1 MDTNTDLI
9 SIGEQAPDFTLV
21 DKDLNNVTLADC
33 HHLPVLLNVYP
44 SLDTQTC
51 YKSITAF
58 LDKLNS
64 VEALVV
70 LGVSMDLPFAIGRAK
85 ISENEKQNSLMK
97 LVSDF
102 RTRQFGTDYGLTI
115 INGPLAGLLSRSV
128 ILLNSKHQVV
138 YTETVTN
145 LENEPNYEAAY
156 QAIIAL

>member
-1 MDTNTDLI
+1 MDTNANLI

-33 HHLPVLLNVYP
+33 HNMSVLLNVYP

-51 YKSITAF
+51 YKSIGGF
-58 LDKLNS
+58 LEKLDK

-85 ISENEKQNSLMK
+85 IMENEDKTSLMK

-128 ILLNSKHQVV
+128 ILLNSDHKVV
-138 YTETVTN
+138 YTEAVVD
-145 LENEPNYEAAY
+145 LGNEPNYDAAY
-156 QAIIAL
+156 QAIIDM

>member
-1 MDTNTDLI
+1 
-9 SIGEQAPDFTLV
+9 
-21 DKDLNNVTLADC
+21 
-33 HHLPVLLNVYP
+33 
-44 SLDTQTC
+44 
-51 YKSITAF
+51 
-58 LDKLNS
+58 
-64 VEALVV
+64 
-70 LGVSMDLPFAIGRAK
+70 MDLPFAIGRAK